1 MDTGIFL
8 VTIIAHNVEFIIER
22 IKTRIF
28 ESSTRKM
35 CDGIESE
42 IVVAITNNINCFH
55 VKFLESVS
63 HFLSCAKV
71 TLFLAAANSVSGVN

>member
-1 MDTGIFL
+1 L

-35 CDGIESE
+35 CGGIENE
-42 IVVAITNNINCFH
+42 MVVAITNNINCFH
-55 VKFLESVS
+55 VIFLESVVS
-63 HFLSCAKV
+63 HFLSCANV

>member
-8 VTIIAHNVEFIIER
+8 VTIIAHNVELIIER

-35 CDGIESE
+35 CGGIENE
-42 IVVAITNNINCFH
+42 MVVEITNNMNCFH
-55 VKFLESVS
+55 VKFLESMS
-63 HFLSCAKV
+63 HFLSWANV
-71 TLFLAAANSVSGVN
+71 TLFLAAANSASGVN